1 MLHPMI
7 QRIQIEGYRSL
18 KDVTWTPGKLNVV
31 IGPNA
36 SGKSNLLRALALL
49 QRSALGKLPDDV
61 RREGGMG
68 AILWDGQVDSLAWSL
83 MADPVEHGG
92 TDEQLAMAYNLRLSR
107 LGMTSAY
114 RVENE
119 VLASHAKSGHVVIL
133 SMRQPLV
140 SQIEEKPLSQY
151 NYGPGWPEEQTTL
164 SFMNSMTGP
173 VLVGSFRDSWLGSW
187 QIFQD
192 LQVGQDSEIRR
203 PAISRLENRIV
214 ANGSNLVP
222 FLHSL
227 YSSNRDFKN
236 DVDMAMRAA
245 FGDDFE
251 ELSFPPAADQLVQLR
266 LRWRSLKN
274 DQSAAALSDG
284 TLRFLLLVAILANP
298 QPGKLIAID
307 EPEAGLHPSMLPV
320 VADLAYQA
328 ADRTQVVFSTHSPQF
343 LDAFTNQPP
352 TTTVAQW
359 VDGETKLNVL
369 DGEDLER
376 WLKEYSLGALF
387 KSGELEEMT

>member
-1 MLHPMI
+1 MLRSMI
-7 QRIQIEGYRSL
+7 QRIRIEGYRSL

-49 QRSALGKLPDDV
+49 HRSALGKLPEDIL
-61 RREGGMG
+61 REGGMG
-68 AILWDGQVDSLAWSL
+68 SILWDGQVGSLGWSL
-83 MADPVEHGG
+83 TADRIEHGG
-92 TDEQLAMAYNLRLSR
+92 TDEQLSVAYDLKLSR
-107 LGMTSAY
+107 LGTTSAY

-119 VLASHAKSGHVVIL
+119 LVASHTKSGQVAKLLTREPLAS
-133 SMRQPLV
+133 R
-140 SQIEEKPLSQY
+140 IEESPPYLYSH
-151 NYGPGWPEEQTTL
+151 GSAWPEEQTTL
-164 SFMNSMTGP
+164 SFMNSMTGHILLG
-173 VLVGSFRDSWLGSW
+173 VFREAWLGSW

-192 LQVGQDSEIRR
+192 LQVGQDSEIRK
-203 PAISRLENRIV
+203 AAVSRLESRV
-214 ANGSNLVP
+214 ATNGSNLVP
-222 FLHSL
+222 FLHTL

-236 DVDMAMRAA
+236 DVDMSMRAA

-274 DQSAAALSDG
+274 DQSAASLSDG

-307 EPEAGLHPSMLPV
+307 EPETGSHPSMLPV

-343 LDAFTNQPP
+343 LDAFKTQTP

-369 DGEDLER
+369 DGAELER

-387 KSGELEEMT
+387 KSGELEGMA

>member
-1 MLHPMI
+1 
-7 QRIQIEGYRSL
+7 
-18 KDVTWTPGKLNVV
+18 
-31 IGPNA
+31 
-36 SGKSNLLRALALL
+36 
-49 QRSALGKLPDDV
+49 
-61 RREGGMG
+61 
-68 AILWDGQVDSLAWSL
+68 
-83 MADPVEHGG
+83 
-92 TDEQLAMAYNLRLSR
+92 
-107 LGMTSAY
+107 MTSAY

-133 SMRQPLV
+133 STRQPLV

-151 NYGPGWPEEQTTL
+151 NHGPGWPEEQTTL

-369 DGEDLER
+369 DGADLER